1 MKVQKLEDLVK
12 KLESDIFAKD
22 EEITRLQAFEGVN
35 RELQK
40 KKNVIAQKNNLIK
53 SQQKEVTKVQKLESQ
68 VNTFSQSN
76 KD

>member
-1 MKVQKLEDLVK
+1 VKVQKLEDLVK

-22 EEITRLQAFEGVN
+22 EEITRLKAFEGVN

-68 VNTFSQSN
+68 VNTFTQSN